1 MIRHQPSDSRWAKSE
16 ASLTPSNT
24 ASLLQNSDHA
34 TRIAAAGILLE
45 VACSDHRFEF
55 EEAERCARVLQEAAG
70 LDQPDALRL
79 LVFANTKRQ
88 KGATLRDFAQTIGT
102 RMSKGERAQIVA
114 AAEQIATADAR
125 FVTAERTAIAN
136 LKTYLGLTSE
146 PGAKG

>member
-1 MIRHQPSDSRWAKSE
+1 MIRHQPSDSHSAMPGARTAR
-16 ASLTPSNT
+16 TNT
-24 ASLLQNSDHA
+24 IALLQNSDHA

-45 VACSDHRFEF
+45 VACADHRFEV

-88 KGATLRDFAQTIGT
+88 NGATLRDFAQAIGT
-102 RMSKGERAQIVA
+102 RMSKEERQRMVA
-114 AAEQIATADAR
+114 AAEQIAATDNR
-125 FVTAERTAIAN
+125 FAAAERTAITN

-146 PGAKG
+146 SDAVE